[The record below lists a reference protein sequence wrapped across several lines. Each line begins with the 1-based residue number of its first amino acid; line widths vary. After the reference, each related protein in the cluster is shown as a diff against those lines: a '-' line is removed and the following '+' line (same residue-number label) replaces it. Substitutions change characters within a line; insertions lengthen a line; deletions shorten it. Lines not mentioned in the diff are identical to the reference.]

1 MKIII
6 PIEFYRK
13 GGVERV
19 IVSLVSALEKYAE
32 KIVILIYP
40 GHLEYFQSL
49 LPASEV
55 IVYESFILNPKT
67 IAAKKLSC
75 VSKAIKIYN
84 KLKFEKISN
93 TLSSKLHKLSIQSRI
108 NQLVYEYQIDYC
120 FYPLFNKLD
129 PPKLNIHLTGLAHDI
144 FWQFSPLTYS
154 ESYREKYNKPL
165 KLWLDNADL
174 IFTNSGKT
182 LSDIVQ
188 LFPEKDYR
196 KKLKVILLAGSPVF
210 LDADKT
216 IDQIDQDEMIF
227 YFPSSFGIY
236 KDHLTL
242 LKAAL
247 NLAQKNLKFKLILT
261 GKETDSL
268 VNGNISLSQQSSTKE
283 YKEYVMG
290 CYNFCQD
297 NKEFIQ
303 EYVKGCGYTEYKDV
317 EYYYRTCSCV
327 VMPSKYEGFGLAIS
341 EALLLGIPVI
351 AADLEVYKEQVELY
365 QCPDR
370 VTFFPTGDVE
380 ALTTCL
386 ENFILNPRARLS
398 PAEIAQSCRPWT
410 WDDVAK
416 GYIEAL
422 KSL

>member
-84 KLKFEKISN
+84 KLKFEKISK
-93 TLSSKLHKLSIQSRI
+93 TLSSKLHKLSVQSRI

-120 FYPLFNKLD
+120 LYAIINKLE
-129 PPKLNIHLTGLAHDI
+129 PPKISIPLTGIAYDL

-154 ESYREKYNKPL
+154 EIYKEKYNKPL
-165 KLWLDNADL
+165 KMWLDESQL
-174 IFTNSGKT
+174 IFTISEKT
-182 LSDIVQ
+182 SSDILK
-188 LFPEKDYR
+188 LFSEKDYR
-196 KKLKVILLAGSPVF
+196 KKIKAVPLAGSPISLNSNEI
-210 LDADKT
+210 LDQGGIT
-216 IDQIDQDEMIF
+216 F

-247 NLAQKNLKFKLILT
+247 SLAQKNLKFKLILT

-290 CYNFCQD
+290 CYDFCQD

-303 EYVKGCGYTEYKDV
+303 EYIKGCGYAEYKDV

-365 QCPDR
+365 QSPDR

-398 PAEIAQSCRPWT
+398 PGEIAQSCRPWT

>member
-19 IVSLVSALEKYAE
+19 IVSLISALEKYAE

-55 IVYESFILNPKT
+55 IVYESFTINPKT
-67 IAAKKLSC
+67 IAAKKLSFI
-75 VSKAIKIYN
+75 SKAIKVYK
-84 KLKFEKISN
+84 KLKLEKISN

-108 NQLVYEYQIDYC
+108 NELVYKYQIEYC

-182 LSDIVQ
+182 LSDIVK
-188 LFPEKDYR
+188 LFPKENYR
-196 KKLKVILLAGSPVF
+196 KKLKIILLAGSPIL
-210 LDADKT
+210 LDADES
-216 IDQIDQDEMIF
+216 IDQDEMIF

-283 YKEYVMG
+283 YKDYIRECHDFY
-290 CYNFCQD
+290 QD

-303 EYVKGCGYTEYKDV
+303 EYVKGCGYADYKDV
-317 EYYYRTCSCV
+317 EHYYRTCSCV

-351 AADLEVYKEQVELY
+351 AANLEVYKEQVELY

-398 PAEIAQSCRPWT
+398 PGEIAQSCRPWT

>member
-303 EYVKGCGYTEYKDV
+303 EYVKGCGYAEYKDV